1 MKQTV
6 TVSLL
11 KTIIAHYPIVKSHLI
26 HSAGREFCLSGA
38 QRLRELKQQ
47 GVIYDYKDH
56 QYDFSMTPPLIL
68 YSLLKEREA

>member
-11 KTIIAHYPIVKSHLI
+11 KTIIAHYPEIPSHLV
-26 HSAGREFCLSGA
+26 HSAGRTACLSGA
-38 QRLRELKQQ
+38 QRLRELKKA
-47 GVIYDYKDH
+47 GVIYTYKDH
-56 QYDFSMTPPLIL
+56 KYFFDQTPPLIL